1 MEWGR
6 WPIFLSQ
13 PIAPILLLFLDW
25 KTAVVTANVFWA
37 LFFRYQFVNVPLA
50 YLGALFVKLKWL
62 TILPI
67 AVYLF
72 AKGEM
77 LAAMFSLFWPVLIFI
92 IGAIPTTQVGRIQS
106 MFMAKLGYEHVPAEL
121 RAMKSELAGLTFNS
135 DVSERLIKKARRRYP
150 QKTEVQIYRDVI
162 EQYKK
167 DHDKR

>member
-1 MEWGR
+1 
-6 WPIFLSQ
+6 
-13 PIAPILLLFLDW
+13 
-25 KTAVVTANVFWA
+25 
-37 LFFRYQFVNVPLA
+37 
-50 YLGALFVKLKWL
+50 
-62 TILPI
+62 
-67 AVYLF
+67 
-72 AKGEM
+72 M